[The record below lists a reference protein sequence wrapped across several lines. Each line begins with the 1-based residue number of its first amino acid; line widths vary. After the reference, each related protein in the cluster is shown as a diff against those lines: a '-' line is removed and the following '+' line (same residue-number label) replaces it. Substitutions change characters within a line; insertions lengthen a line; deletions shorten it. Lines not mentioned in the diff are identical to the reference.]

1 MNQEQAKG
9 PGPVFWPST
18 LMAGLGVL
26 AFGAVIALG
35 IFWRPDTAQAVAY
48 AEYRLLRT
56 TFSGAGYTLL
66 GLAVLTLDLRL
77 GRPLGK
83 RHVMGAVITGLAS
96 GLPAISAWLELVSAR
111 LTESLTASFG
121 AARIPPHLLDRVWE
135 LEDAAFII
143 DSVGIIALLVGVAF
157 YLKIVLSAQTSGNP
171 NRLWLRETG
180 RRGSAG

>member
-1 MNQEQAKG
+1 MNLEQATR

-18 LMAGLGVL
+18 VLAGLGIL

-56 TFSGAGYTLL
+56 TFSGAGYMLL
-66 GLAVLTLDLRL
+66 GLTFLTVDLRL

-83 RHVMGAVITGLAS
+83 RHVMGAVITVLAS
-96 GLPAISAWLELVSAR
+96 GLPAISAWLELVAAQ
-111 LTESLTASFG
+111 LTGALTASSG
-121 AARIPPHLLDRVWE
+121 AARIPPHLLDPVRE
-135 LEDAAFII
+135 LEDVAFIL

-157 YLKIVLSAQTSGNP
+157 YLKSVLSAQASGNP
-171 NRLWLRETG
+171 NRLWLREPG
-180 RRGSAG
+180 N